1 METLKELIQEAHSLI
16 PKISCNEFSNN
27 KDKFLI
33 VDVREASEIQETGM
47 IEGAINIPRGLI
59 EMKLTP
65 GENDLDVNT
74 PIAVYCG
81 GGSRASLAGKTLKD
95 LGFKNVQNLEGGYRG
110 WKKFTEKTIEVKLK

>member
-1 METLKELIQEAHSLI
+1 MGTLKELIQEAHSSI

-27 KDKFLI
+27 KDKFFVI
-33 VDVREASEIQETGM
+33 DVREASEIQETGM
-47 IEGAINIPRGLI
+47 IECATNIPRGLI

-110 WKKFTEKTIEVKLK
+110 WKKFTEKTIAVKLK